1 MRDGKIHQVIG
12 AVVDGMPNIPQ
23 AEKMPCQDGA
33 LSHDM
38 RNCILTRFV
47 CIVKFDSDQLP
58 PILNALETDNGGTKL
73 ILEVAVRWRSDVT
86 TV

>member
-23 AEKMPCQDGA
+23 SAKMPSRDGA
-33 LSHDM
+33 PSHDM
-38 RNCILTRFV
+38 RNCILIPFV

-73 ILEVAVRWRSDVT
+73 VLEVAVRWTLNVT